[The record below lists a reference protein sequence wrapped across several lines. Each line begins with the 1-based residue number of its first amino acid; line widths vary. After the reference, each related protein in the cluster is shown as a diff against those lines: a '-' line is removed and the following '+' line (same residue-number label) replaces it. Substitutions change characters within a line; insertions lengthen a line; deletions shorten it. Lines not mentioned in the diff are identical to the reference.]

1 MIQFARTPELNSSAT
16 ITLRAADGEEKFR
29 SQFGDYYLAGM
40 ILGGDSGTF
49 LSVDEDHTTTTDT
62 TSVKVTVKVLFWSKS
77 ATTTHVSTHST
88 ETIVVNLLGYD
99 TLDHLN
105 LHKTQI
111 PAEKAVADIYHYN
124 GLAENL
130 ETRVLE
136 RMRKLGIIEGKR
148 ISVDHCKDICEAGLV
163 VQLLMMP
170 YHTLM
175 SYQKALLMP

>member
-1 MIQFARTPELNSSAT
+1 MIQFARIPELNASAT
-16 ITLRAADGEEKFR
+16 TILRATDGEEKFR
-29 SQFGDYYLAGM
+29 SQFGDYYVAGM

-49 LSVDEDHTTTTDT
+49 LSVDEDQISTTDT

-77 ATTTHVSTHST
+77 ATKTHVSTHST
-88 ETIVVNLLGYD
+88 EKIAVNLLGYD

-111 PAEKAVADIYHYN
+111 PAGNAVADICQYN

-130 ETRVLE
+130 ETRVVE

-148 ISVDHCKDICEAGLV
+148 IPMDHCRDICEAGLV

-170 YHTLM
+170 YRTLM
-175 SYQKALLMP
+175 SYQKAVLMR